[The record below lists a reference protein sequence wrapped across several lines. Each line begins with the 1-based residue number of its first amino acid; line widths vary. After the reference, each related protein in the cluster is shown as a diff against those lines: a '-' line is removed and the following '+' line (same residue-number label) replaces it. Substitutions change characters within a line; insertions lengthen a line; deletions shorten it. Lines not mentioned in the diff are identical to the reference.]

1 MTVTIV
7 PRPLAGRVTAPP
19 SKSMGHRALIAAAL
33 SDGVS
38 RISGIAASEDIL
50 ATIDCL
56 RALGASIEI
65 SGDVAT
71 VRGFDVRTARPTA
84 PLPCR
89 ESGSTL
95 RFLLPLCWLSGNGA
109 RLVGSERLLA
119 RPLSVYR
126 EIAEARGLT
135 FSLSDGG
142 LSVGGRLTG
151 GEYAVRGDVSSQF
164 ITGLLFALPLTEEG
178 GTLRLLPPVESRSY
192 IDLTLEMLSRF
203 GAPVRAEGEVLYAEP
218 VRALTPCEV
227 TVEGDYSNAAFF
239 EALRV
244 LGHDVEVTGL
254 APDSRQGDRVYREYF
269 AALGAGT
276 PTLSLA
282 DCPDLGPIL
291 MAVAAAKNGA
301 VFLDTARLS
310 IKESDRGAAMA
321 EELSKL
327 GTRVT
332 VEKNRITV
340 EGGTLSSPRAPLCG
354 HNDHRIVM
362 ALATLATL
370 VGGCIEGAE
379 AVKKSLPEYF
389 EILTQLGA
397 EVTYEAK

>member
-1 MTVTIV
+1 MTVRIAPGSLGGV
-7 PRPLAGRVTAPP
+7 VKAPP
-19 SKSMGHRALIAAAL
+19 SKSMAHRALIAAAL
-33 SDGVS
+33 ADGVS
-38 RISGIAASEDIL
+38 HICGVAASEDIQ
-50 ATIDCL
+50 ATVDCL
-56 RALGASIEI
+56 RALGAGIEI
-65 SGDVAT
+65 SDGVAT
-71 VRGFDVRTARPTA
+71 VSGFDIRRAQPTA
-84 PLPCR
+84 PLLCR

-109 RLVGSERLLA
+109 RLMGSERLLS
-119 RPLSVYR
+119 RPLTVYQ
-126 EIAEARGLT
+126 EIAERHGLP
-135 FSLSDGG
+135 FCLSGG
-142 LSVGGRLTG
+142 SLSVGGRLSG

-178 GTLRLLPPVESRSY
+178 GTLHLLPPVESRSY
-192 IDLTLEMLSRF
+192 IDLTMEMLSRF
-203 GAPVRAEGEVLYAEP
+203 GAPVRAEGDVLYAEP
-218 VRALTPCEV
+218 VRALTPCDV
-227 TVEGDYSNAAFF
+227 AVEGDYSNAAFF

-244 LGHDVEVTGL
+244 LGHDVTVEGL
-254 APDSRQGDRVYREYF
+254 DPNSRQGDRVYREHFF
-269 AALGAGT
+269 ALAAGT

-282 DCPDLGPIL
+282 DCPDLGPVL

-321 EELSKL
+321 KELSKL
-327 GTRVT
+327 GVCVT

-340 EGGTLSSPRAPLCG
+340 EGGTLRAPTCPLDG

-362 ALATLATL
+362 ALSTLLTVL
-370 VGGCIEGAE
+370 GGVIEGAE

-397 EVTYEAK
+397 EVTYEVN

>member
-1 MTVTIV
+1 
-7 PRPLAGRVTAPP
+7 
-19 SKSMGHRALIAAAL
+19 
-33 SDGVS
+33 
-38 RISGIAASEDIL
+38 
-50 ATIDCL
+50 
-56 RALGASIEI
+56 
-65 SGDVAT
+65 
-71 VRGFDVRTARPTA
+71 
-84 PLPCR
+84 
-89 ESGSTL
+89 
-95 RFLLPLCWLSGNGA
+95 
-109 RLVGSERLLA
+109 
-119 RPLSVYR
+119 
-126 EIAEARGLT
+126 
-135 FSLSDGG
+135 
-142 LSVGGRLTG
+142 
-151 GEYAVRGDVSSQF
+151 
-164 ITGLLFALPLTEEG
+164 ALPFTEGG

-192 IDLTLEMLSRF
+192 IDLTLAMLSRF
-203 GAPVRAEGEVLYAEP
+203 GAPVRTEGDVLHVGA
-218 VRALTPCEV
+218 VCALTPADV

-244 LGHDVEVTGL
+244 LGHDVRVTGL
-254 APDSRQGDRVYREYF
+254 DPESRQGDRVYREYF
-269 AALGAGT
+269 AALEAGT

-282 DCPDLGPIL
+282 DCPDLGPVL
-291 MAVAAAKNGA
+291 MAVAAARHGA
-301 VFLDTARLS
+301 VFTDTARLA

-389 EILTQLGA
+389 DILTQLGA
-397 EVTYEAK
+397 KVIL